1 MFGNKY
7 IADEIA
13 QNFYNKVAQLKKAKE
28 ASKAAV
34 IKEASNVNAEDF
46 LVDHMDDVNLVAGA
60 LDSKIKDMSSMAK
73 DCKCGKKGCEKCN
86 KAEDMKNCAMCGAS
100 YAKDHACTY
109 AKDKKPQASEAR
121 STAPS
126 SMTLDTKNSNHAKDH
141 AESGIDNSIVDKKAQ
156 YVLFE
161 LGKVAAD
168 LRNSGNKFA
177 ADMVEVT
184 AMDIKNEEVKKVA
197 KKLEVISELKKVASQ
212 SISEGDIFT
221 ADIIEA
227 TIQNIK
233 KS

>member
-28 ASKAAV
+28 ANKAA
-34 IKEASNVNAEDF
+34 ILKEASDVKAEDF
-46 LVDHMDDVNLVAGA
+46 LVDEVTDVNLVAGA
-60 LDSKIKDMSSMAK
+60 LDSKIEDMSSMAK
-73 DCKCGKKGCEKCN
+73 ECKCGEKGCKKCN
-86 KAEDMKNCAMCGAS
+86 KAADMKNCAMCGAS
-100 YAKDHACTY
+100 YAKDHSCSY
-109 AKDKKPQASEAR
+109 AKDKKPQTSQAR

-126 SMTLDTKNSNHAKDH
+126 SMTHDASNAYHAMDH
-141 AESGIDNSIVDKKAQ
+141 KSSGIDNSIVDKKAQ

-212 SISEGDIFT
+212 SISEGDLFT